1 MNNNIK
7 QFTTVYHES
16 LGVGYVIRVNN
27 KNIVYCQFSN
37 NAVSFISLE
46 DLLHGDMHIAL
57 SPIERKPKDDK
68 EELRQ
73 VLTDLFE
80 GIGGWHEIKALFYR
94 FYFVGITL

>member
-1 MNNNIK
+1 MNNTIQ
-7 QFTTVYHES
+7 QFTTVYHEK
-16 LGVGYVIRVNN
+16 LGQGYVVRVNSRD
-27 KNIVYCQFSN
+27 IVYCSFSN

-68 EELRQ
+68 EDIRQ

-80 GIGGWHEIKALFYR
+80 GIGG
-94 FYFVGITL
+94 